1 MITLLSKNNQGIFKV
16 ADYVNFIDLEN
27 KLAELFND
35 NFFRVLETNNQCMV
49 DNVLYYIEVK
59 K

>member
-35 NFFRVLETNNQCMV
+35 NFFRVLEKNNQCMV